1 MGNDRAN
8 TDERNQACEI
18 LHKLTNGFCGKT
30 TTNAVQIPYFFALG
44 NIRANHKGTLY
55 PALDAAFRRC
65 QLANDFW
72 HGPCYMMYDGKQKRR
87 DGNGDKMENIG
98 TALLNIA
105 LGLGTVYATV
115 MIIFVVFATT
125 NTGRRY

>member
-1 MGNDRAN
+1 
-8 TDERNQACEI
+8 
-18 LHKLTNGFCGKT
+18 
-30 TTNAVQIPYFFALG
+30 
-44 NIRANHKGTLY
+44 
-55 PALDAAFRRC
+55 
-65 QLANDFW
+65 
-72 HGPCYMMYDGKQKRR
+72 MMYDGKQKRR